1 MFVPRTRSSRQL
13 INNFILAV
21 PQSMMTTPT
30 PFLNALIPHLPN
42 EFLQLECLQT
52 SSSRV
57 GVEALLLFA
66 LGGDCPA
73 SASLEAR
80 KDWARKQPE
89 TTRAVQDLL
98 GPDSKSTKRIRGN
111 EDVDME
117 PTSKKPKTAQ
127 VDPVEDNDP
136 ALFTL
141 PTISTTSPVRK
152 KVDITIHTRT
162 IRFTNPSSHALE
174 ASVLLSSITR
184 AFMLPTRGKAKG
196 HWTIVLLCS
205 DTPPVKGRTTA
216 GAQHQQ
222 IIFGLDALSPI
233 GFETTSYSFFTKV
246 DGHTSNSSTS
256 ATTTTE
262 TVTKGAETR
271 AALQKFLSFLP
282 VPLFEPSSTLF
293 RSACVSA
300 KVGDAAAGIDAYLS
314 AKSGTLWFFDRGIL
328 WGESKPC
335 EFWGVEDLVARDGVR
350 LLSATGRTCSVILR
364 RRWNVVEKSGGGDGD
379 GSENE
384 EDILETEFTM
394 VDGKEQDPIYAWAR
408 QRKHLFGKPSAS
420 TSDLSHASPSKS
432 EAMYPKGRTAS
443 TSANGPTWDESDPED
458 ENFETDSSDSLS
470 SSSDASDISGNEQG
484 NDSEDVGN
492 SGSEDEEEQE
502 EGKEEELD
510 EAHHPLLR
518 PGAMP
523 KAVSK
528 AVMDA
533 VIDMVNDEF
542 GNGAGSEEDELEED

>member
-1 MFVPRTRSSRQL
+1 MFVPWTRSSRQL
-13 INNFILAV
+13 INDFILTV
-21 PQSMMTTPT
+21 PQSIMATPT
-30 PFLNALIPHLPN
+30 PFLNALVPHLPN

-57 GVEALLLFA
+57 SVETLLRFA

-89 TTRAVQDLL
+89 TTRAVHDLL
-98 GPDSKSTKRIRGN
+98 GPYPKSTKRIRGN

-117 PTSKKPKTAQ
+117 PTSKKSKTAQ
-127 VDPVEDNDP
+127 VDPAEDNDP
-136 ALFTL
+136 AVFTL

-152 KVDITIHTRT
+152 KVNITIHTRT
-162 IRFTNPSSHALE
+162 VRFTNASSHALE

-196 HWTIVLLCS
+196 HWTIVLLFS
-205 DTPPVKGRTTA
+205 DTPPEKGRATA
-216 GAQHQQ
+216 GAHYQQ
-222 IIFGLDALSPI
+222 VIFGLDALSPTE
-233 GFETTSYSFFTKV
+233 FETISYSFFTKA

-256 ATTTTE
+256 AIPTTE

-271 AALQKFLSFLP
+271 ATLQKFLSFLP
-282 VPLFEPSSTLF
+282 VPLFEPSSTVF
-293 RSACVSA
+293 RSACVAA

-335 EFWGVEDLVARDGVR
+335 EFWDVEDLVARDGVR

-364 RRWNVVEKSGGGDGD
+364 RRRNAMEKSGDGD
-379 GSENE
+379 GDGGEKE
-384 EDILETEFTM
+384 EDITETEFTM

-420 TSDLSHASPSKS
+420 TSDPSHASPSKS
-432 EAMYPKGRTAS
+432 EAIYLKGRTAS
-443 TSANGPTWDESDPED
+443 TSANGPTWEDSDPED

-470 SSSDASDISGNEQG
+470 SGSDESEISGDEQG
-484 NDSEDVGN
+484 NDSEDVDD
-492 SGSEDEEEQE
+492 SGGEDEEEQGE
-502 EGKEEELD
+502 EKEEELD
-510 EAHHPLLR
+510 ETHHPLLR

-523 KAVSK
+523 RTVSK
-528 AVMDA
+528 AVMSA

-542 GNGAGSEEDELEED
+542 GDAAGSEEDELEED